1 MRPKMWNNPS
11 RGAPHKQR
19 QQALNRDH
27 HQCVQ
32 CGNTE
37 NLEVDHIKNVANGGN
52 HDLDNLQTLCR
63 PCHKRKTLGEM
74 RAGHQGRKTR
84 ARYPAETHPGLIKK

>member
-1 MRPKMWNNPS
+1 MWNNPS

-37 NLEVDHIKNVANGGN
+37 NLEVDHIKNVANGGS

-63 PCHKRKTLGEM
+63 PCHRKKTQQESKNA
-74 RAGHQGRKTR
+74 RAAKLSRRKLPR
-84 ARYPAETHPGLIKK
+84 APHPGLS